1 MSDRSRSFP
10 AQATDPSRAFPA
22 QAADPSRAFPAQAAD
37 PSRAFPVQSGVVG
50 ITGTSPLTVGPTH
63 PLPTPPI
70 YTPSLPTRATLAPTR
85 PPTSP
90 PTTITTQSPSAP
102 PTPSPTTRTTPSP
115 TTTPTTSTT
124 TTTTTSTTT
133 TTTPSP
139 TTTPTTSS
147 TTRTTTRPTTQPT
160 RTTTAFSVNQLIC
173 TVSETAVFQQM
184 VPMDGLCHYVYYT
197 NMMVMKGVLTP
208 VKVTVSW
215 NMFKSALRKFNKTT
229 GGVGF
234 DVRYVSET
242 DLQVEVG
249 DQLNELSSG
258 NVKHSGILNVLAPS
272 TKLMDLFKKAKRLL
286 SRLKILQIRDF
297 SRKTLLALGI
307 YNYLG
312 ANAWENLQEVF
323 ASAVD
328 EAVADT
334 VIAYSSVGWIERRSE
349 CFSHPPSIFNISK
362 YTGEA
367 RKYARRAPDIFTV
380 SRMMA
385 RDKRYKTNIKIGLSF
400 ELGTLIYEMKNKS
413 VAIDMVNAACHALYV
428 ASLDAVLLI
437 VTQRFQLPIL
447 NASSCMILL
456 APSVE
461 SPARST
467 QLRGEI
473 FQGVN
478 VAEFKN
484 HPATIMFFE
493 DENSIKEKCRQLA
506 LQSTNLRFGMALL
519 LVNAHLGDFSTNSS
533 CAEFGEK
540 DRKDPF
546 WRIKVIK
553 AELDIL

>member
-1 MSDRSRSFP
+1 M
-10 AQATDPSRAFPA
+10 
-22 QAADPSRAFPAQAAD
+22 
-37 PSRAFPVQSGVVG
+37 
-50 ITGTSPLTVGPTH
+50 
-63 PLPTPPI
+63 
-70 YTPSLPTRATLAPTR
+70 
-85 PPTSP
+85 
-90 PTTITTQSPSAP
+90 
-102 PTPSPTTRTTPSP
+102 
-115 TTTPTTSTT
+115 PTTS
-124 TTTTTSTTT
+124 S
-133 TTTPSP
+133 

-147 TTRTTTRPTTQPT
+147 TTTPTTSSTTKTTTRPTTTQPT
-160 RTTTAFSVNQLIC
+160 TTTTAFSVDQLIC

-184 VPMDGLCHYVYYT
+184 VPLDGLCHYVYYT
-197 NMMVMKGVLTP
+197 SMMVMKGVLTP
-208 VKVTVSW
+208 VKVPVSW

-249 DQLNELSSG
+249 NQLNELSSG
-258 NVKHSGILNVLAPS
+258 NVKHSGVLNVLATS
-272 TKLMDLFKKAKRLL
+272 TKLKDLFKKAKGLPK
-286 SRLKILQIRDF
+286 S
-297 SRKTLLALGI
+297 LGI

-312 ANAWENLQEVF
+312 RNAWENLQEVF

-328 EAVADT
+328 DAVADT

-349 CFSHPPSIFNISK
+349 CFSHPPSIFNSSK

-380 SRMMA
+380 SRMMT
-385 RDKRYKTNIKIGLSF
+385 RDKKYKTNIKIGLSF

-413 VAIDMVNAACHALYV
+413 VIIDMVNAACHSLYV
-428 ASLDAVLLI
+428 ASLDAV
-437 VTQRFQLPIL
+437 PCK
-447 NASSCMILL
+447 ND
-456 APSVE
+456 P
-461 SPARST
+461 
-467 QLRGEI
+467 LRGEI

-478 VAEFKN
+478 VAEYKD
-484 HPATIMFFE
+484 HEGTVMFFE
-493 DENSIKEKCRQLA
+493 DGITIKEKCRQLA

-540 DRKDPF
+540 DRQDPF